1 MLHYT
6 TRHHVQLPPVQAW
19 RRRKTPHL
27 LMQRCEHRSPF
38 HLEGCAADF
47 LLVCRNGSHFVL
59 GILVALQ
66 SSKGIRVEATLRERR
81 EGLAA
86 GAFEHVDVV
95 GGDAPEEGHV
105 AARRDEERVGGRV
118 EEHEG
123 VGAGE
128 LREHEAGRVRRPVP
142 QRLVGLDDQEHLVGA
157 LGQPVLLAQP
167 PQVVQHPLE
176 QAEHLVLRRE
186 RPWAEE
192 GLVGVGVGEVAE
204 VGEAHGHGG
213 GAAGPQEARDELGRL
228 RLGRRRPAPR
238 RHQLRRHLHHLAAEH
253 RQHPRAWS
261 QAATSSC
268 TNKNWDEARD
278 GPRD

>member
-1 MLHYT
+1 VYGAGSGYSV
-6 TRHHVQLPPVQAW
+6 RDEDEDDP
-19 RRRKTPHL
+19 L
-27 LMQRCEHRSPF
+27 LS
-38 HLEGCAADF
+38 F
-47 LLVCRNGSHFVL
+47 LIDSDRGAKGSNVCVCT
-59 GILVALQ
+59 
-66 SSKGIRVEATLRERR
+66 TLRERR

-86 GAFEHVDVV
+86 GAFEHVDVVGEGDVAV

-186 RPWAEE
+186 RPGFEE
-192 GLVGVGVGEVAE
+192 PGSFYLLCFCFPQIVISSLVGSDIGGWGSQLASQFVACWQ
-204 VGEAHGHGG
+204 VS
-213 GAAGPQEARDELGRL
+213 
-228 RLGRRRPAPR
+228 
-238 RHQLRRHLHHLAAEH
+238 
-253 RQHPRAWS
+253 RQPPP
-261 QAATSSC
+261 TL
-268 TNKNWDEARD
+268 T
-278 GPRD
+278 